1 MDTPSSS
8 TSDKLKKR
16 VATSPMEL
24 LDLKKSTWKNNIKAL
39 N

>member
-8 TSDKLKKR
+8 SSDKLKKR
-16 VATSPMEL
+16 VAPSPLEL
-24 LDLKKSTWKNNIKAL
+24 LDLKKSTPTKTIKAL